1 MPSRVIFQLPT
12 KPTRLIAL
20 PHLSGLPPPGGRRLP
35 NGTIVAEPDDA
46 PAHFY
51 KFTRWSRSSLAFNEA
66 DIHAHIGAPGG
77 IPGIV
82 RLLGISG
89 TEEHFVRVLERSRR
103 GTLDRF
109 LRDETGDAMGPGCAR
124 TLLAEIAA
132 TLATLHSLD
141 IVHRDIKA
149 ENILVFDTE
158 RQGDD
163 RSVAPKI
170 SDFDR
175 AIILPPGAVLDEPV
189 GSLFHMAPE
198 LLARQPYDR
207 KVDVYAFGILM
218 FEVVHRGARAYTN
231 VATAMPGS
239 ISRAEFADKVIEGSY
254 RPEWRHENEVL
265 WKLAAQCWSA
275 DPRDRPEF
283 WEIAGFLAEAE
294 RPARN
299 CHKLLTARPVADRT
313 GIGIGSFGLASTTG
327 EIRPQMEDAACVLAT
342 PGRLIACV
350 FDGLRGHRSSEF
362 AARRLAVALA
372 AGLENGAEDPEDAI
386 WRAFETTEAALGAIE
401 PSPRCGST
409 ATLALLLE
417 HTLLLAWLGDSPAY
431 LIGRDEHGEL
441 SCKPLI
447 RPHHPGREGE
457 AARAIAHGG
466 IIAREQHLLDS
477 GEAVPWGPL
486 RVFAPGSAR
495 DGARS
500 GGVALSRAFGL
511 PSCKPAVSGEPELIR
526 LDRRED
532 DLFLILGTDGV
543 FEVLDGAAASE
554 IAMAAA
560 SPQQAADAIIAAV
573 SARGAPDNASVIVID
588 LATFRRAGR
597 T

>member
-163 RSVAPKI
+163 RSIAPKI

-175 AIILPPGAVLDEPV
+175 AIILPP
-189 GSLFHMAPE
+189 
-198 LLARQPYDR
+198 
-207 KVDVYAFGILM
+207 
-218 FEVVHRGARAYTN
+218 
-231 VATAMPGS
+231 
-239 ISRAEFADKVIEGSY
+239 
-254 RPEWRHENEVL
+254 
-265 WKLAAQCWSA
+265 
-275 DPRDRPEF
+275 
-283 WEIAGFLAEAE
+283 
-294 RPARN
+294 
-299 CHKLLTARPVADRT
+299 
-313 GIGIGSFGLASTTG
+313 
-327 EIRPQMEDAACVLAT
+327 
-342 PGRLIACV
+342 
-350 FDGLRGHRSSEF
+350 
-362 AARRLAVALA
+362 
-372 AGLENGAEDPEDAI
+372 
-386 WRAFETTEAALGAIE
+386 
-401 PSPRCGST
+401 
-409 ATLALLLE
+409 
-417 HTLLLAWLGDSPAY
+417 
-431 LIGRDEHGEL
+431 
-441 SCKPLI
+441 
-447 RPHHPGREGE
+447 
-457 AARAIAHGG
+457 
-466 IIAREQHLLDS
+466 
-477 GEAVPWGPL
+477 
-486 RVFAPGSAR
+486 
-495 DGARS
+495 
-500 GGVALSRAFGL
+500 
-511 PSCKPAVSGEPELIR
+511 
-526 LDRRED
+526 
-532 DLFLILGTDGV
+532 
-543 FEVLDGAAASE
+543 
-554 IAMAAA
+554 
-560 SPQQAADAIIAAV
+560 
-573 SARGAPDNASVIVID
+573 
-588 LATFRRAGR
+588 
-597 T
+597 